1 MKENNVR
8 CTHEKKKI
16 RAIAKLENYN
26 YCIECGSIIFS
37 LSDSKT
43 FIASKPISYQQNT
56 EINPL
61 SLYNN
66 VIRKE
71 FKIINSLH
79 PYYKNRQKAISL
91 LQKYSEYYKY
101 SESSFYLALHY
112 MDYIFSH
119 QEKNVPQK
127 KFELFVINSFLLSV
141 KFYEKDIIQ
150 PDIPLY
156 TSIGISYDIDEFD
169 INQNEIECLKILKYD
184 LNLLNSYDLLHL
196 FMYNGYVFENEI
208 QNKSKEFS
216 NIIYCYGKKIFSDI
230 ILTPIAIQY
239 SPLEICFSIIHL
251 SRKQFGLNNQYF
263 NIVKKLYD
271 VHLTDYKSCLNSIK
285 KFLNNPNK
293 NSNEPIKNKS
303 YQSSKS
309 LVPLLTNKKKENEE
323 NEKKEKK
330 EKENKEIINL
340 NVLRRNS
347 LEEEMKTPI
356 NINKVKKRERID
368 SSDIEDN
375 KKNFIIERKITA
387 TLNFQK
393 HKRASSS
400 SFLNKLELIEEEENI
415 INSNNNSGKTVRLFS
430 IDSNNSGK
438 RSKSKENKIIKEITI
453 KSVDDV
459 DKQTNSISVP
469 NINRK
474 KFKKQRSLFYKQEK
488 E

>member
-1 MKENNVR
+1 
-8 CTHEKKKI
+8 
-16 RAIAKLENYN
+16 
-26 YCIECGSIIFS
+26 
-37 LSDSKT
+37 
-43 FIASKPISYQQNT
+43 
-56 EINPL
+56 
-61 SLYNN
+61 
-66 VIRKE
+66 
-71 FKIINSLH
+71 
-79 PYYKNRQKAISL
+79 
-91 LQKYSEYYKY
+91 
-101 SESSFYLALHY
+101 

-271 VHLTDYKSCLNSIK
+271 VHLTDYKSCLNSLK

-323 NEKKEKK
+323 NEKK

-415 INSNNNSGKTVRLFS
+415 INSNNNS
-430 IDSNNSGK
+430 NNSVK

>member
-156 TSIGISYDIDEFD
+156 TSI
-169 INQNEIECLKILKYD
+169 
-184 LNLLNSYDLLHL
+184 
-196 FMYNGYVFENEI
+196 
-208 QNKSKEFS
+208 
-216 NIIYCYGKKIFSDI
+216 
-230 ILTPIAIQY
+230 
-239 SPLEICFSIIHL
+239 
-251 SRKQFGLNNQYF
+251 
-263 NIVKKLYD
+263 
-271 VHLTDYKSCLNSIK
+271 
-285 KFLNNPNK
+285 
-293 NSNEPIKNKS
+293 
-303 YQSSKS
+303 
-309 LVPLLTNKKKENEE
+309 
-323 NEKKEKK
+323 
-330 EKENKEIINL
+330 
-340 NVLRRNS
+340 
-347 LEEEMKTPI
+347 
-356 NINKVKKRERID
+356 
-368 SSDIEDN
+368 
-375 KKNFIIERKITA
+375 
-387 TLNFQK
+387 
-393 HKRASSS
+393 
-400 SFLNKLELIEEEENI
+400 
-415 INSNNNSGKTVRLFS
+415 
-430 IDSNNSGK
+430 
-438 RSKSKENKIIKEITI
+438 
-453 KSVDDV
+453 
-459 DKQTNSISVP
+459 
-469 NINRK
+469 
-474 KFKKQRSLFYKQEK
+474 
-488 E
+488 

>member
-1 MKENNVR
+1 MKVNQER
-8 CTHEKKKI
+8 CTHPKNKKSKI
-16 RAIAKLENYN
+16 NKLDNY
-26 YCIECGSIIFS
+26 YFCIECGSIILS
-37 LSDSKT
+37 LSEDNNYNV
-43 FIASKPISYQQNT
+43 SKPLSYQQKI
-56 EINPL
+56 EMDPL
-61 SLYNN
+61 SLFTN
-66 VIRKE
+66 ITKKE
-71 FKIINSLH
+71 FKIINSTH
-79 PYYKNRQKAISL
+79 PYYKNRSKAISL

-323 NEKKEKK
+323 NEKKEK
-330 EKENKEIINL
+330 ENKEIINL

-430 IDSNNSGK
+430 IDSNNSVK

-474 KFKKQRSLFYKQEK
+474 KFKKQRSLF
-488 E
+488 